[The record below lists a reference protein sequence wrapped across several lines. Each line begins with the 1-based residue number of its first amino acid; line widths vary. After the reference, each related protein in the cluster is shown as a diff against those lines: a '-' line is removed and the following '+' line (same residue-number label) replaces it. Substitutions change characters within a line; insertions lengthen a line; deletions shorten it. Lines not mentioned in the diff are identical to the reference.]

1 MSVCAGSQPVVR
13 QQARKAS
20 AMTLSFLP
28 QYTSV
33 WRERSSPRYGL
44 MNCIENS
51 PFPLVYKQDTS
62 SDLNLKANQN
72 GRRLQVRTATRA
84 LAGMQ
89 KEALVNY
96 GPTGTTWRV
105 VCDEGPWLNGT
116 DLAPFPLG
124 FFTAGLVASYMS
136 EFLTHAKRAEIE
148 VHELEVMVDNL
159 YGMEGSLLRGTM
171 VGSAQPAEVTFRAKT
186 STDARE
192 VLQLAH
198 LAVASSPADA
208 LLRNAVDSMFTL
220 NHNGQVLP
228 VTRVAAS
235 SGLQHEDP
243 SSLFGAAMPESASGS
258 AENILQ
264 RLDGVDTLG
273 GEKLGSERS
282 SAIGLSDNQKR
293 QVHVRG
299 VGTLRDD
306 GLKELQVACFQPV
319 GSVFH
324 FLSDD
329 SAAVGGQER
338 APSGLAYLSAGISF
352 CFMTQLGRY
361 AHVAK
366 HQMHSYQIVQ
376 DTSFS
381 VPAALNEK
389 GEMPTSAPADTHVFI
404 GNEEDEDKTQTL
416 LNMGE
421 QTCYLHAACRSAIK
435 TRIKLGY

>member
-1 MSVCAGSQPVVR
+1 M
-13 QQARKAS
+13 
-20 AMTLSFLP
+20 
-28 QYTSV
+28 
-33 WRERSSPRYGL
+33 E
-44 MNCIENS
+44 CIENS
-51 PFPLVYKQDTS
+51 PFPLAFKLSDAS
-62 SDLNLKANQN
+62 SGMLAASRA
-72 GRRLQVRTATRA
+72 GRRLQLRTTTRA

-96 GPTGTTWRV
+96 GPTDTTWRV
-105 VCDEGPWLNGT
+105 LCDEGPWLNGT

-136 EFLTHAKRAEIE
+136 EFLSHARRADVE
-148 VHELEVMVDNL
+148 VHHLEVMVDNQ

-171 VGSAQPAEVTFRAKT
+171 VGSALPVEVTFRAET
-186 STDARE
+186 STDAPN

-208 LLRNAVDSMFTL
+208 LLRNAVDSVFTL
-220 NHNGQVLP
+220 NHNGQALP

-235 SGLQHEDP
+235 SAPQHKDP
-243 SSLFGAAMPESASGS
+243 AALFGRAEPAAGLDCT
-258 AENILQ
+258 AELVQ
-264 RLDGVDTLG
+264 RLDGVDMLG

-282 SAIGLSDNQKR
+282 SAVGLSDTQKR

-319 GSVFH
+319 GSVFR

-329 SAAVGGQER
+329 SRAVGGQER
-338 APSGLAYLSAGISF
+338 APCGLVYLSAGISF

-366 HQMHSYQIVQ
+366 HKMHSYQIVQ
-376 DTSFS
+376 DSSFS
-381 VPAALNEK
+381 SPAAINDKE
-389 GEMPTSAPADTHVFI
+389 EITTSAAVDTHVFI

-421 QTCYLHAACRSAIK
+421 QTCYLHAACRSSIK
-435 TRIKLGY
+435 TRIRLAS

>member
-1 MSVCAGSQPVVR
+1 MD
-13 QQARKAS
+13 
-20 AMTLSFLP
+20 
-28 QYTSV
+28 
-33 WRERSSPRYGL
+33 
-44 MNCIENS
+44 CIENS
-51 PFPLVYKQDTS
+51 PFPLVFKVDGASPVELSASQH
-62 SDLNLKANQN
+62 
-72 GRRLQVRTATRA
+72 GRRLQLRTATRA

-105 VCDEGPWLNGT
+105 VCDEGPWLDGT

-136 EFLTHAKRAEIE
+136 EFMTHARRAEVE

-159 YGMEGSLLRGTM
+159 YGMEGSLMRGTM
-171 VGSAQPAEVTFRAKT
+171 VGSAQPVEVTFTAKT

-220 NHNGQVLP
+220 NHNDLPLP

-235 SGLQHEDP
+235 SAPQHIDP
-243 SSLFGAAMPESASGS
+243 TALFANARPGPDPDFAPG
-258 AENILQ
+258 IIK
-264 RLDGVDTLG
+264 RLDNVDMLG

-282 SAIGLSDNQKR
+282 SAVGLSDNQKR

-299 VGTLRDD
+299 VGSLRED
-306 GLKELQVACFQPV
+306 GMKELQVACFQPI

-329 SAAVGGQER
+329 SAVVGGQER
-338 APSGLAYLSAGISF
+338 APCGLVYLSAGISF

-366 HQMHSYQIVQ
+366 HNMHSYQIVQ
-376 DTSFS
+376 DSSFS
-381 VPAALNEK
+381 QPAAINDK
-389 GEMPTSAPADTHVFI
+389 GETASSAPVDTHVYI
-404 GNEEDEDKTQTL
+404 GNKEDQEKTQTL

-435 TRIKLGY
+435 TRIKLDS

>member
-1 MSVCAGSQPVVR
+1 MDR
-13 QQARKAS
+13 
-20 AMTLSFLP
+20 
-28 QYTSV
+28 
-33 WRERSSPRYGL
+33 
-44 MNCIENS
+44 IENS
-51 PFPLVYKQDTS
+51 PFPLVFKQDDAS
-62 SDLNLKANQN
+62 PVGLRAGRF
-72 GRRLQVRTATRA
+72 GRRLQLRTATRA

-96 GPTGTTWRV
+96 GPTGTSWRL
-105 VCDEGPWLNGT
+105 VCDEGPWLDGT

-136 EFLTHAKRAEIE
+136 EFMTHAGRRDVE
-148 VHELEVMVDNL
+148 VQELEVMVDNL

-171 VGSAQPAEVTFRAKT
+171 VGSAQPVEVTFRARA
-186 STDARE
+186 STDVRE

-208 LLRNAVDSMFTL
+208 LLRNAVDSVFTL
-220 NHNGQVLP
+220 NHNGRALP

-235 SGLQHEDP
+235 AAPQHEDP
-243 SSLFGAAMPESASGS
+243 IGLFAAARPA
-258 AENILQ
+258 AAADFAADILQ
-264 RLDGVDTLG
+264 RMDGVDTLG
-273 GEKLGSERS
+273 GEKLGGERS
-282 SAIGLSDNQKR
+282 SAVGLSDTQKR

-299 VGTLRDD
+299 VGTLQGD
-306 GLKELQVACFQPV
+306 GMKALQVACLQPV

-338 APSGLAYLSAGISF
+338 APSGLVYLSAGISF

-366 HQMHSYQIVQ
+366 HEMQSYQVVQ

-381 VPAALNEK
+381 VPAAIND
-389 GEMPTSAPADTHVFI
+389 GDEMPTSAAVDTHVFI
-404 GNEEDEDKTQTL
+404 GNQEGEDKTQTL

-421 QTCYLHAACRSAIK
+421 QTCYLHAACRSGIK
-435 TRIKLGY
+435 TRIRLHNQYRR

>member
-1 MSVCAGSQPVVR
+1 MD
-13 QQARKAS
+13 
-20 AMTLSFLP
+20 
-28 QYTSV
+28 
-33 WRERSSPRYGL
+33 
-44 MNCIENS
+44 CIENS
-51 PFPLVYKQDTS
+51 PFPLVFKQDAASPVALT
-62 SDLNLKANQN
+62 AHQH

-89 KEALVNY
+89 KEALISY

-105 VCDEGPWLNGT
+105 VCDEGPWLDGT

-136 EFLTHAKRAEIE
+136 EFMTHAKRADVE
-148 VHELEVMVDNL
+148 VYDLEVMVDNL

-171 VGSAQPAEVTFRAKT
+171 VGSAQPVEVTFRART
-186 STDARE
+186 SSDARQ

-208 LLRNAVDSMFTL
+208 LLRNALDSMFTL
-220 NHNGQVLP
+220 NHNGASLP

-235 SGLQHEDP
+235 STPQHDDP
-243 SSLFGAAMPESASGS
+243 APLFALATPGDEAPHAAVD
-258 AENILQ
+258 ILQ
-264 RLDGVDTLG
+264 RLDGVDSLG
-273 GEKLGSERS
+273 GDVLGSERS
-282 SAIGLSDNQKR
+282 SAVGLSDNQKR

-306 GLKELQVACFQPV
+306 GMKELQVACFQPV
-319 GSVFH
+319 GSVFR

-366 HQMHSYQIVQ
+366 HQMQSYQIVQ

-381 VPAALNEK
+381 VPAAINESQE
-389 GEMPTSAPADTHVFI
+389 GATSAAVDTHVYI
-404 GNEEDEDKTQTL
+404 DNEEDVDKTQTL

-435 TRIKLGY
+435 TRIKLTTK

>member
-1 MSVCAGSQPVVR
+1 MDS
-13 QQARKAS
+13 
-20 AMTLSFLP
+20 
-28 QYTSV
+28 
-33 WRERSSPRYGL
+33 
-44 MNCIENS
+44 IEKS
-51 PFPLVYKQDTS
+51 PFPLVFKQDIQS
-62 SDLNLKANQN
+62 PVELRASQR
-72 GRRLQVRTATRA
+72 GRRLQLRTATRA

-105 VCDEGPWLNGT
+105 VCDEGPWLDGT

-124 FFTAGLVASYMS
+124 FFTAGLIASYMS
-136 EFLTHAKRAEIE
+136 EFMTHARRAGVE

-159 YGMEGSLLRGTM
+159 YGMEGSLMRGTM
-171 VGSAQPAEVTFRAKT
+171 VGSAQPVEVTFTAST

-192 VLQLAH
+192 ALQLAH

-208 LLRNAVDSMFTL
+208 LLRNAVDSTFTL
-220 NHNGQVLP
+220 NHNGKALP

-235 SGLQHEDP
+235 SAPQHEDP
-243 SSLFGAAMPESASGS
+243 TPLFGSAKPALEQGFAAD
-258 AENILQ
+258 ILQ

-282 SAIGLSDNQKR
+282 SAVGLSDTQKR

-306 GLKELQVACFQPV
+306 GMKELQVACFQPV
-319 GSVFH
+319 GSVFR

-338 APSGLAYLSAGISF
+338 APCGLVYLSAGISF

-366 HQMHSYQIVQ
+366 HNMQAYQIVQ

-381 VPAALNEK
+381 LPAQVNDKE
-389 GEMPTSAPADTHVFI
+389 EMTTSAPVDTHVYI
-404 GNEEDEDKTQTL
+404 GNEEDEEKTQTL

-421 QTCYLHAACRSAIK
+421 QTCYLHAACRTGIK
-435 TRIKLGY
+435 TRIKLGC

>member
-1 MSVCAGSQPVVR
+1 MDS
-13 QQARKAS
+13 
-20 AMTLSFLP
+20 
-28 QYTSV
+28 
-33 WRERSSPRYGL
+33 
-44 MNCIENS
+44 IETS
-51 PFPLVYKQDTS
+51 PFPLVFKQERAAPVE
-62 SDLNLKANQN
+62 LKANRQ
-72 GRRLQVRTATRA
+72 GRRLQLRTATRA

-89 KEALVNY
+89 KEALINY
-96 GPTGTTWRV
+96 GPTDTTWRV

-136 EFLTHAKRAEIE
+136 EFMAQAKRAEVE
-148 VHELEVMVDNL
+148 VHDLEVIVDNL
-159 YGMEGSLLRGTM
+159 YGMEGSLMRGTM
-171 VGSAQPAEVTFRAKT
+171 VGSAQPVEVTFRATT

-192 VLQLAH
+192 ALQLAH

-208 LLRNAVDSMFTL
+208 LLRNAVDSLFTL
-220 NHNGQVLP
+220 NHNGQTLP

-235 SGLQHEDP
+235 AAPQHKDP
-243 SSLFGAAMPESASGS
+243 TLLFSEARPGAVSDYATD
-258 AENILQ
+258 ILQ

-282 SAIGLSDNQKR
+282 SAVGLSDTQKR

-306 GLKELQVACFQPV
+306 GMKDLQVACFQPV
-319 GSVFH
+319 GSVFR

-338 APSGLAYLSAGISF
+338 APCGLVYLSAGISF

-366 HQMHSYQIVQ
+366 HKMHSYQIVQ

-381 VPAALNEK
+381 VPAAINDKE
-389 GEMPTSAPADTHVFI
+389 EMPTSAAVDTHVYV

-421 QTCYLHAACRSAIK
+421 QTCYLHAACRTGIK
-435 TRIKLGY
+435 TRIKLG

>member
-1 MSVCAGSQPVVR
+1 MD
-13 QQARKAS
+13 
-20 AMTLSFLP
+20 
-28 QYTSV
+28 
-33 WRERSSPRYGL
+33 
-44 MNCIENS
+44 CIENS
-51 PFPLVYKQDTS
+51 PFPLVFKLDGA
-62 SDLNLKANQN
+62 LPVELRANQH
-72 GRRLQVRTATRA
+72 GRRLQLRTATRA

-96 GPTGTTWRV
+96 GPTGTTWRL
-105 VCDEGPWLNGT
+105 VCDEGPWLDGT

-136 EFLTHAKRAEIE
+136 EFMTHARRAGVE

-159 YGMEGSLLRGTM
+159 YGMEGSLMRGTM
-171 VGSAQPAEVTFRAKT
+171 VGSAQPVEVTFTANT
-186 STDARE
+186 STDVRE

-208 LLRNAVDSMFTL
+208 LLSNAVDSMFTL
-220 NHNGQVLP
+220 NHNGRALP

-235 SGLQHEDP
+235 SAPQHVDP
-243 SSLFGAAMPESASGS
+243 TALFANANPGPAPDIAPD
-258 AENILQ
+258 ILK
-264 RLDGVDTLG
+264 RLDKVDTLG

-282 SAIGLSDNQKR
+282 SAVGLSDNQKR

-299 VGTLRDD
+299 VGTLRED
-306 GLKELQVACFQPV
+306 GMKELQVACFQPI

-338 APSGLAYLSAGISF
+338 APCGLVYLSAGISF

-366 HQMHSYQIVQ
+366 HNMHSYQIVQ

-381 VPAALNEK
+381 VPAQVNDRE
-389 GEMPTSAPADTHVFI
+389 EMPTSAPVDTHVYI
-404 GNEEDEDKTQTL
+404 GNEEDEEKTQTL

-421 QTCYLHAACRSAIK
+421 QTCYLHAACRTGIK
-435 TRIKLGY
+435 TRIKLAS

>member
-1 MSVCAGSQPVVR
+1 MD
-13 QQARKAS
+13 
-20 AMTLSFLP
+20 
-28 QYTSV
+28 
-33 WRERSSPRYGL
+33 
-44 MNCIENS
+44 CIENS
-51 PFPLVYKQDTS
+51 PHPLVFRHDGDTPLDLAAS
-62 SDLNLKANQN
+62 SA
-72 GRRLQVRTATRA
+72 GRRLQLRTATRA
-84 LAGMQ
+84 LQGMQ

-96 GPTGTTWRV
+96 GPTGNTWRM

-136 EFLTHAKRAEIE
+136 EFLAHAKRAEVE
-148 VHELEVMVDNL
+148 VQDLEVQVDNL

-171 VGSAQPAEVTFRAKT
+171 VGSAQPVEVIFRAHT
-186 STDARE
+186 SVDNAQ

-198 LAVASSPADA
+198 LAVASSPADT
-208 LLRNAVDSMFTL
+208 LLRNAVESLFSL
-220 NHNGQVLP
+220 NHNGAQLP

-235 SGLQHEDP
+235 PRMQVADP
-243 SSLFGAAMPESASGS
+243 APLFQAARPKQQADF
-258 AENILQ
+258 ADDILE
-264 RLDGVDTLG
+264 RLDHVDTLG
-273 GEKLGSERS
+273 GEKLGTERS
-282 SAIGLSDNQKR
+282 SAVGFSDEQKR

-299 VGTLRDD
+299 VGILRQD
-306 GLKELQVACFQPV
+306 GMKSMRVACFQPI
-319 GSVFH
+319 GSVFR

-366 HQMHSYQIVQ
+366 HDMQSYQIVQ

-381 VPAALNEK
+381 PPAVLNENS
-389 GEMPTSAPADTHVFI
+389 ETPTCAAVDTDVFI
-404 GNEEDEDKTQTL
+404 GNNEDDEKTQTL

-421 QTCYLHAACRSAIK
+421 QTCYLHAACRSGIK
-435 TRIKLGY
+435 TRIRVE